1 MAKRDVL
8 EKYNSKKRG
17 WLHDAIF
24 FVVALIIAIILLRY
38 FVGVSFVSGDSME
51 LNLKDGD
58 CVIYLRQASTFERG
72 DIVSVW
78 VPSGNYY
85 VKRVVAVEDD
95 TVDIHDGKIYING
108 EELEETYTIGQTD
121 KQLRA
126 VVYPYTVREGN
137 IFVLGD
143 NRENSMDSRTFGEVS
158 RIQIRGKIIYKISSH
173 GIVKM

>member
-1 MAKRDVL
+1 MAKKDVL

-24 FVVALIIAIILLRY
+24 FVAALVIVIIVFRY

-51 LNLKDGD
+51 FNLKDGD
-58 CVIYLRQASTFERG
+58 CVIYLRQATDFERG

-85 VKRVVAVEDD
+85 IKRVVAVAGD
-95 TVDIHDGKIYING
+95 VIDIHDGDIYVND
-108 EELEETYTIGQTD
+108 EKMNEAYVTGQTN

-126 VVYPYTVREGN
+126 VLYPYTVREGN
-137 IFVLGD
+137 VFVLGD
-143 NRENSMDSRTFGEVS
+143 NREKSMDSRTFGEVS
-158 RIQIRGKIIYKISSH
+158 GIQIRGKIVYKISLS
-173 GIVKM
+173 GIEKM